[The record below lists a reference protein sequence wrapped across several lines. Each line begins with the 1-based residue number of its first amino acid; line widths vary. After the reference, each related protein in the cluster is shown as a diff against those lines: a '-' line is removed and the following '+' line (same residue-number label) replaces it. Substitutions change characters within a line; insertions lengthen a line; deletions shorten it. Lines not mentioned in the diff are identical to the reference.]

1 MKSKEEKNG
10 GGGKPEWDRKMQ
22 SQTPAFLKRPEM
34 KKRKKY
40 VGSEAVLRKVSQK
53 LEAKCLRF

>member
-1 MKSKEEKNG
+1 
-10 GGGKPEWDRKMQ
+10 MQ